1 MGASAFN
8 ESHSLYRAIVPAADM
23 GNLAF
28 FKYCSHLIF
37 GAIGK
42 ASGGF
47 YYSTGLRDVVVS
59 GGTSITDTMFS
70 GCSALQKI
78 VFPGTITYIGTS
90 SFKECY
96 GVKIFDFSACNSV
109 PTLAGT
115 GAFNS
120 TSATKQ
126 IVVPDALYED
136 WKVATNWSSDTNGI
150 VNSIV
155 KASAYVNGGQS

>member
-1 MGASAFN
+1 MGQAAFD
-8 ESHSLYRAIVPAADM
+8 ESDSLYRAIVPSADM

-28 FKYCSHLIF
+28 FKNCNHLIF

-47 YYSTGLRDVVVS
+47 YNSTGLRDVVVS
-59 GGTSITDTMFS
+59 GGTSITDTMFL
-70 GCSALQKI
+70 GCSSLQKI

-90 SFKECY
+90 SFKDCY
-96 GVKIFDFSACNSV
+96 GLKIFDFSACASV

-115 GAFNS
+115 GAFTN
-120 TSATKQ
+120 TPETKQ

-136 WKVATNWSSDTNGI
+136 WKAT
-150 VNSIV
+150 
-155 KASAYVNGGQS
+155 